1 MPTKTKPNKS
11 SRVMGDNERQE
22 LLDQIDQEKSFQA
35 QLGQELPD
43 NGQTAPM
50 GDTGSLG
57 VDKSKIGKRIGNMV
71 RAISEQE
78 APELRGSARNVAIAR
93 HKALED
99 SLPERLMT
107 KFDQDQFPR
116 HGHDY
121 SVAVRRAKIEIGNPS
136 VQKDIAEYRRLGR
149 SIYPEDTEKSSV
161 ERLRKLR

>member
-1 MPTKTKPNKS
+1 MT
-11 SRVMGDNERQE
+11 
-22 LLDQIDQEKSFQA
+22 
-35 QLGQELPD
+35 
-43 NGQTAPM
+43 
-50 GDTGSLG
+50 
-57 VDKSKIGKRIGNMV
+57 

-78 APELRGSARNVAIAR
+78 APELRGAARNAAVAR

-107 KFDQDQFPR
+107 RFDQDQFPR

-121 SVAVRRAKIEIGNPS
+121 SVAVSRAKKEIGDPA

-149 SIYPEDTEKSSV
+149 SLFPDSPEKASV